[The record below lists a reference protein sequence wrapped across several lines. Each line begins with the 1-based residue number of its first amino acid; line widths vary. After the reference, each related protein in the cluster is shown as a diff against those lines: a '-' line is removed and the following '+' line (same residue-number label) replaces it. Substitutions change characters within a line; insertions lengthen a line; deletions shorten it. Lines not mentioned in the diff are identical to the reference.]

1 MFIYIYENDLMIIRT
16 LIFVCILVFNMQV
29 YENKF
34 SF

>member
-29 YENKF
+29 CENKF